1 MTTPTTPI
9 SLLDIQNEFG
19 GANPISMS
27 EYYLGAGGG
36 YVPAAQSYGGGYG
49 SISGSGTIDMYSF
62 RNKQKFVGG
71 AIGFTIVGTLGWVV
85 PSYVQAIN
93 IRAMGAGGG
102 GGGGSA
108 RAGRESQ
115 QEAVGGGGGG
125 GSGTVY
131 QSTVSVTPGSTIY
144 VVIGGGGSGGGGRD
158 GTYSAGSSGGAGG
171 HSGVLNSTQSA
182 WHCLSYGGGGGTVGQ
197 DNAQA
202 ARGVRGAD
210 RAAGTSSIYNYGWN
224 SGYGTVG
231 KNDRVVTGSTG
242 GKIDTPIYGYNCTGG
257 VGAQGYS
264 IWGDSTGTTGQ
275 GGGFYNGN
283 VVSDYGTTTYVYP
296 TAANSYGGGGG
307 GGAGAD
313 RNGYSGINGAAGT
326 QGGVVIWW

>member
-36 YVPAAQSYGGGYG
+36 YVSGSQSYGGGYG
-49 SISGSGTIDMYSF
+49 SISGSGAIDMNSF
-62 RNKQKFVGG
+62 RNKQKFVSG
-71 AIGFTIVGTLGWVV
+71 AIGFTIIGTIGWVV
-85 PSYVQAIN
+85 PSYVGTVN
-93 IRAMGAGGG
+93 IRSIGAGGG

-108 RAGRESQ
+108 RAGRQSAE
-115 QEAVGGGGGG
+115 EYVGGGGGG
-125 GSGTVY
+125 GGATVY

-144 VVIGGGGSGGGGRD
+144 VVVGAGGAGGGGRD
-158 GTYSAGSSGGAGG
+158 GTYSAGSNGGAGS
-171 HSGVLNSTQSA
+171 HSGVLNPAQSA
-182 WHCLSYGGGGGTVGQ
+182 WYSLSYGGGGGTVGQ
-197 DNAQA
+197 SNARA
-202 ARGVRGAD
+202 AGGVRGAD
-210 RAAGTSSIYNYGWN
+210 RAAGISSVYNYGGGN
-224 SGYGTVG
+224 GTQG
-231 KNDRVVTGSTG
+231 KNDYIVIGEISN
-242 GKIDTPIYGYNCTGG
+242 GKTSSAIYGINANGG
-257 VGAQGYS
+257 IGAQGYN
-264 IWGDSTGTTGQ
+264 IWGDSSGTTGQ
-275 GGGFYNGN
+275 GGGFYDGH